1 MQSFICGYPSML
13 YLFFI
18 TLHFSNILILF
29 KSATY
34 SSSYFCLI
42 RQLSSKAF
50 ISVICFRI
58 ILASSVSV
66 SPLTEVVF
74 SELSKFP
81 VVLSI
86 TVVPDLSV
94 MHLVF
99 KCFDNS
105 FQVLFLLFTTI
116 PYTLGT
122 ASLPLLLQVSSYF

>member
-1 MQSFICGYPSML
+1 MQTID
-13 YLFFI
+13 LFLI
-18 TLHFSNILILF
+18 ILHVSNIGIFF

-42 RQLSSKAF
+42 RQPSSKSF
-50 ISVICFRI
+50 ISVICFRK
-58 ILASSVSV
+58 ILTSSVSV
-66 SPLTEVVF
+66 SQLTEVVF

-81 VVLSI
+81 VVLSL
-86 TVVPDLSV
+86 TVVPNLSV

-122 ASLPLLLQVSSYF
+122 ASLSLLLQVSSYF